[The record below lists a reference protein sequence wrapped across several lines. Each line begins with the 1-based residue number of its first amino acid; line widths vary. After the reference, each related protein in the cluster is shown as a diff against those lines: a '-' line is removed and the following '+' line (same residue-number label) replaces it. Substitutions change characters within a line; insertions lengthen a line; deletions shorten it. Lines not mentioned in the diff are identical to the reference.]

1 MGFSG
6 QEHWGGLPFHPPGDL
21 PSPGMELRS
30 PTLQADSLLT
40 DPPGKPFAVLD
51 YSIFLDMA
59 RGVWS
64 RLPTVPVCKLTL
76 QHARLFK
83 EWANCADLASENLMS
98 GAIVIGSEMYIEPKG
113 SREIYVELVGK

>member
-40 DPPGKPFAVLD
+40 DPPGKPFAILD
-51 YSIFLDMA
+51 YSIFLEMA

-64 RLPTVPVCKLTL
+64 RLPTVPVRKLTL

-83 EWANCADLASENLMS
+83 DLANENSIS

-113 SREIYVELVGK
+113 SREMYVELVGK